1 MYTGAAPTGEET
13 INDLRVIYPK
23 WIIGQGYGMT
33 ETSTVV
39 CSTSEHDTYDRS
51 SGSLVPGAK
60 AKIIGFDGQEV
71 TKYDTPG
78 ELLVQA
84 PSVVLG
90 YLNNEKAT
98 NETFVFHD
106 DGRWIRTGD
115 EVIVTLSPKGN
126 EHLVIV
132 DRIKELIKVKGH
144 QVAPAELEAHLLTH
158 PAVSDTAVIQVPD
171 DKAGEVPKAFVVRS
185 PAYASKPEAEV
196 AREIAK
202 HVEEHKAPY
211 KWLKGGVEFIDIIPK
226 SPSGKILRR
235 LLRDQEKA
243 KARKAGSKL

>member
-1 MYTGAAPTGEET
+1 
-13 INDLRVIYPK
+13 
-23 WIIGQGYGMT
+23 MT

-39 CSTSEHDTYDRS
+39 CSTSEHDMFDRS
-51 SGSLVPGAK
+51 SGSLVPAVK
-60 AKIIGFDGQEV
+60 AKVIGFDGKEV
-71 TKYDTPG
+71 TTYDTPG

-84 PSVVLG
+84 PSVTLG

-98 NETFVFHD
+98 AETFVYHD

-115 EVIVTLSPKGN
+115 EVVVTLAPSGN
-126 EHLVIV
+126 EHIVVV

-158 PAVSDTAVIQVPD
+158 PAVSDTTVIQVPD
-171 DKAGEVPKAFVVRS
+171 ESAGEVPKAFVVKS
-185 PAYASKPEAEV
+185 AAYASKPEAEV

-202 HVEEHKAPY
+202 YVEEHKAPY
-211 KWLKGGVEFIDIIPK
+211 KWLKGGVEFIDVIPK

-243 KARKAGSKL
+243 KKRKAGSKL